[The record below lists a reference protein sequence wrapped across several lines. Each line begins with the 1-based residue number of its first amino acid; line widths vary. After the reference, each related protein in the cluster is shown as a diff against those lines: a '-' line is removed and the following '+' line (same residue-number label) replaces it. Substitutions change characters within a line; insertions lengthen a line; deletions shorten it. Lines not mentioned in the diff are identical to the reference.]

1 MYDSSLTRQSLPSEE
16 YIRLVGIAL
25 CVFSSNN
32 SFIIENII
40 HTDNKFSWYD
50 LIDKE
55 SGQLNSDIAKTIT
68 KKVGS
73 DIQQKFADIVK
84 KRNRI
89 IHGFRI
95 TSKSG
100 EQILGTKDKKTN
112 QQFEITEDY
121 LREFIRDNDELSQM
135 LENYRQS
142 ITWQDK

>member
-16 YIRLVGIAL
+16 YIRLIGIAL

-40 HTDNKFSWYD
+40 HTDIKFSWYE

-55 SGQLNSDIAKTIT
+55 SGQLYPDIANTIT
-68 KKVGS
+68 DKAGS

-84 KRNRI
+84 RRNRI

-121 LREFIRDNDELSQM
+121 LCEFIRDNDELSQM